1 MSMQVRHAEQGLRAA
16 PTASNSDGNGNDK
29 LRKCCADFESLLIYE
44 MVKTM
49 RRSISKCDLLHGGE
63 GEELFEQL
71 FDQEICRSLCERQGF
86 GLGDM
91 LYSQLRLKPT
101 FSSDT

>member
-1 MSMQVRHAEQGLRAA
+1 MQVRYAEQGLRAL
-16 PTASNSDGNGNDK
+16 PTKSNSDGNGNDK

-49 RRSISKCDLLHGGE
+49 RRSISKSDLLHGGQ

-71 FDQEICRSLCERQGF
+71 FDQEVCRSLCERQGF
-86 GLGDM
+86 GLADM
-91 LYSQLRLKPT
+91 LYSQLRGKLT
-101 FSSDT
+101 LSTDT

>member
-1 MSMQVRHAEQGLRAA
+1 MQVRYAEQGLRAL
-16 PTASNSDGNGNDK
+16 PTKSNSDGNGNDK

-49 RRSISKCDLLHGGE
+49 RRSISKSDLLHGGQ

-71 FDQEICRSLCERQGF
+71 FDQEVCRSLCERRGF
-86 GLGDM
+86 GLADV
-91 LYSQLRLKPT
+91 LYSQLLEKPT
-101 FSSDT
+101 LSTDT